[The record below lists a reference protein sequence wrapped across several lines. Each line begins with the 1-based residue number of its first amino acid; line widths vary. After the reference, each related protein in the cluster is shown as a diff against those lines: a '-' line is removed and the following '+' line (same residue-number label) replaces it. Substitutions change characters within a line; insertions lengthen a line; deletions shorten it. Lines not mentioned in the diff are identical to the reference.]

1 VTCTGLPSRF
11 RLVNNRR
18 ERIVIK
24 SFGFR
29 AKNPPTATGQ
39 LLLLLLLL
47 LHKLWAKGGVLSTQY
62 LLVGRGNNTDTF
74 KTLKIKY
81 RKSTF
86 HQGTCNIT
94 LYVAYLLVIIYKY
107 SM

>member
-1 VTCTGLPSRF
+1 VTCTGLPPRF
-11 RLVNNRR
+11 RLVNNRP

-39 LLLLLLLL
+39 LLLLL
-47 LHKLWAKGGVLSTQY
+47 HKLWVGGYSVLST
-62 LLVGRGNNTDTF
+62 NTDRF

-86 HQGTCNIT
+86 HQVGAPGTYNIT
-94 LYVAYLLVIIYKY
+94 LYLAYRGTV
-107 SM
+107 MHT